1 MVFELLISSIK
12 FGLIYS
18 LAALGFAFSLRILTY
33 ADLAA
38 EGTFI
43 LGGVI
48 SALFIKR
55 EISPELSLLGA
66 VVAGLIAGSIT
77 SILHCYCHVNKLL
90 SGIITLSILY
100 SVNLR
105 IQGSANSSF
114 YKLPTV
120 FSKFQSDYSKTF
132 FVLLIV
138 LFVFSLFYWL
148 LHTKFGLLLR
158 MCGNNVILLQRNG
171 YNKNIF
177 IILGLSLSN
186 ASISLSGALF
196 SQYAGFSDIN
206 NASGLIVI
214 CLTTIILGEIIIRPQ
229 SINSF
234 FISIIIGSIF
244 SQSVNCLCLYLNLY
258 PADYKGI
265 VGIIL
270 IVLIVLRRHL
280 ASYESIHK
288 QEDRNVEFIL

>member
-18 LAALGFAFSLRILTY
+18 LAALGFAFSLRILSY
-33 ADLAA
+33 ADLTA

-48 SALFIKR
+48 SALFIKN
-55 EISPELSLLGA
+55 ELSPELSLVG
-66 VVAGLIAGSIT
+66 VIVAGILAGSIT

-114 YKLPTV
+114 YKMPTV
-120 FSKFQSDYSKTF
+120 FSRFQSEYSKTLF
-132 FVLLIV
+132 VFVIVLL
-138 LFVFSLFYWL
+138 VFSLFYWL

-158 MCGNNVILLQRNG
+158 MCGNNIILLQRNG

-214 CLTTIILGEIIIRPQ
+214 CLTTVILGEIIVRPQ
-229 SINSF
+229 SIKSF
-234 FISIIIGSIF
+234 FISIIIGSIL

-270 IVLIVLRRHL
+270 VILIVLRRHL
-280 ASYESIHK
+280 NTYESIHK
-288 QEDRNVEFIL
+288 QEDRDVEIIL